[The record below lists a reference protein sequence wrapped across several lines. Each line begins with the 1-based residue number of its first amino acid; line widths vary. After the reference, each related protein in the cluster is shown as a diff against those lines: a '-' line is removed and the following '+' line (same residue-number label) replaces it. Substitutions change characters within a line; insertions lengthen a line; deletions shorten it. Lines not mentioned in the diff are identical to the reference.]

1 MLPDLISLYRNN
13 EHDLSTFFSSNSS
26 DYTQTYALILMQL
39 SSFDIIPNKLFTNKS
54 KLIKNEF
61 DRIEFEWSRLKLLF
75 PLQEEE
81 EDKEIQLDFC
91 SKLNTCELNLNTFK
105 RIIEIYEK
113 NARFI
118 QKLKDKHLVR
128 FKMFN

>member
-118 QKLKDKHLVR
+118 QQLKDKHLVR